1 MGYKPPPQPPRSND
15 TQFHRFFP
23 SIVFWASEIE
33 RQNDNDGAWIMV
45 RFRRRL
51 GQEHMEENLAIFDF
65 ELTDDEVKKLS
76 DISQSMTGHLD
87 LQSRI
92 FFKCFFFGG
101 GRVGG

>member
-1 MGYKPPPQPPRSND
+1 
-15 TQFHRFFP
+15 
-23 SIVFWASEIE
+23 
-33 RQNDNDGAWIMV
+33 
-45 RFRRRL
+45 
-51 GQEHMEENLAIFDF
+51 MEENLAIFDF

-101 GRVGG
+101 VRVGG